1 MYMNTEIIKVKDPKL
16 SLKQKLFCQA
26 YVEGYGNGTEA
37 VLKAGYSIS
46 NKNGHPDRNLAKS
59 IASENLTKP
68 YISAYIAS
76 LLERVGL
83 NDENVAAQHLF
94 LINQCVDL
102 GVKTRAVDMYYKL
115 RNKYTPIDP
124 MKEEERK
131 VNEEYIDHLRK
142 ILRPN
147 E

>member
-1 MYMNTEIIKVKDPKL
+1 MNTEIVKSKDPKL

-26 YVEGYGNGTEA
+26 YVDGYGNGTEA

-76 LLERVGL
+76 LLEKVGF

-102 GVKTRAVDMYYKL
+102 GVKVKAIDMYYKL
-115 RNKYTPIDP
+115 KGKYA
-124 MKEEERK
+124 ESNNNNSEA
-131 VNEEYIDHLRK
+131 NEVLDQVILHIRK
-142 ILRPN
+142 ILP

>member
-1 MYMNTEIIKVKDPKL
+1 MNTEIIKVKDPKL

-26 YVEGYGNGTEA
+26 YVETYGKGTEA
-37 VLKAGYSIS
+37 VLKAGYNVSK
-46 NKNGHPDRNLAKS
+46 KNGYPNRNLAKS

-115 RNKYTPIDP
+115 KGKYTDLNNNNA
-124 MKEEERK
+124 EA
-131 VNEEYIDHLRK
+131 NEALEDVVKHIRK
-142 ILRPN
+142 ILP